1 MPCNDAEG
9 SIAILNTAYV
19 KSLPTEQK
27 FDKCP
32 FSEICGN
39 NKKLMPPVSIS
50 ILGQTGWT
58 SAYTRSDEGGGGI
71 MA

>member
-1 MPCNDAEG
+1 M
-9 SIAILNTAYV
+9 
-19 KSLPTEQK
+19 KSLPPEQE